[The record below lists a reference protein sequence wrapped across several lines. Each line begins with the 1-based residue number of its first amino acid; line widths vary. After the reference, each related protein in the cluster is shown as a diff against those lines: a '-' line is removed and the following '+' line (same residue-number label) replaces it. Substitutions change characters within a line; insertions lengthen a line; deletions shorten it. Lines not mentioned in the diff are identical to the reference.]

1 MLSLDG
7 GFWQV
12 FTALKTGSMSCEQI
26 SRMVSL
32 FYETLC
38 NHHTAHNVI
47 SPASQRCTT
56 TLLDRQTVGPLRRNA
71 AQLAKKA
78 LSGRVRNLRKQPHW
92 PQAGRQAGPDQRLRG
107 VVIVSS
113 YDTE

>member
-38 NHHTAHNVI
+38 NHHTALNVNLAG
-47 SPASQRCTT
+47 SRHCTT

-71 AQLAKKA
+71 AQLAKHLLA
-78 LSGRVRNLRKQPHW
+78 AYG
-92 PQAGRQAGPDQRLRG
+92 
-107 VVIVSS
+107 I
-113 YDTE
+113 

>member
-32 FYETLC
+32 FMKHSAILP
-38 NHHTAHNVI
+38 AHDVI
-47 SPASQRCTT
+47 SLALYCAT
-56 TLLDRQTVGPLRRNA
+56 TLLDRQTVGPSSYNA
-71 AQLAKKA
+71 AQLAKHY
-78 LSGRVRNLRKQPHW
+78 LPLV
-92 PQAGRQAGPDQRLRG
+92 AGTL
-107 VVIVSS
+107 
-113 YDTE
+113 

>member
-32 FYETLC
+32 FMKHY
-38 NHHTAHNVI
+38 NSPAHNVI
-47 SPASQRCTT
+47 SLALNCTT
-56 TLLDRQTVGPLRRNA
+56 TLLDRQTVGPSLHNA
-71 AQLAKKA
+71 KQLAK
-78 LSGRVRNLRKQPHW
+78 HH
-92 PQAGRQAGPDQRLRG
+92 
-107 VVIVSS
+107 
-113 YDTE
+113 